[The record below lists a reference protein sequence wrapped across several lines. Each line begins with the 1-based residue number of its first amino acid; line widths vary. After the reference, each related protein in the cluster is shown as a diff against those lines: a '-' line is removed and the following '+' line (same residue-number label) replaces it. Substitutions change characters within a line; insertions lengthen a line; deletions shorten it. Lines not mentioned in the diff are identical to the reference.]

1 MAQKNLAAA
10 QSELAKV
17 DEEINTLNTRLSSSI
32 HARDAETN
40 TLSGKRNE
48 LDQASAKYKELDERV
63 KLLSPRANDPLQ
75 SRPFFEATR
84 LRARAGDEMEEKQK
98 QVTASETRLNQIS
111 SEINGIQE
119 AISQANNKRSTA
131 VSRIHDAEDNLKT
144 AQTNLLNSQI
154 KDAVDATVSFYQT
167 LSEKYGEK
175 YSKMAQ
181 ELADKSKG
189 KKISNVNEAL
199 AAFEK

>member
-1 MAQKNLAAA
+1 MAAKKNLLLHNL
-10 QSELAKV
+10 SWAKV

-84 LRARAGDEMEEKQK
+84 LRARAGDEMEEKH
-98 QVTASETRLNQIS
+98 R
-111 SEINGIQE
+111 
-119 AISQANNKRSTA
+119 
-131 VSRIHDAEDNLKT
+131 
-144 AQTNLLNSQI
+144 
-154 KDAVDATVSFYQT
+154 
-167 LSEKYGEK
+167 
-175 YSKMAQ
+175 
-181 ELADKSKG
+181 
-189 KKISNVNEAL
+189 
-199 AAFEK
+199 